1 MPCSGEHAHELFEG
15 LEGLADVKY
24 DIHLVEILE
33 VSCKGGKME
42 GVVPLP
48 GWSLVSQTSV

>member
-33 VSCKGGKME
+33 VGGKWCKVE
-42 GVVPLP
+42 WVVPRP
-48 GWSLVSQTSV
+48 